1 MDLGVSS
8 YQLDNDERGFSYAR
22 NVELDMRMDKTSPI
36 DAKVILQT
44 YSYEELTKILYI
56 FGEEKFA
63 KKIAAAIVTERE
75 KNTIKYSAQLA
86 EIIKCIAC
94 SSKTHRKNPVKTFQA
109 LRIEVNR
116 ELEILKKAL
125 PNALSALNVGGVI
138 VVESY
143 HSLEDRMVKTILLKE
158 VKAQHLLTYR

>member
-63 KKIAAAIVTERE
+63 KKIAAIVTERE

-86 EIIKCIAC
+86 EIIKNALPAAA
-94 SSKTHRKNPVKTFQA
+94 KRTGKNPCKKTFQA

-116 ELEILKKAL
+116 ELEILKK
-125 PNALSALNVGGVI
+125 
-138 VVESY
+138 
-143 HSLEDRMVKTILLKE
+143 
-158 VKAQHLLTYR
+158 LT